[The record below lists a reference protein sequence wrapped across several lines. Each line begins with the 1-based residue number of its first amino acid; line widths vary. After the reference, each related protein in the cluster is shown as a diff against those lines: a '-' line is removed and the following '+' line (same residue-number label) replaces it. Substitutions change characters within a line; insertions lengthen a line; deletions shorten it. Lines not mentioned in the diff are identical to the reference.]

1 MRSKEYLEEIRM
13 TPGLKRAVLRKLEV
27 SQGTGTVTF
36 HLVTDVSYS
45 PEDVEYARGVSKKYV
60 PSGFFADVRVLK
72 SVPDE
77 AGIRRAVAQILKN
90 RFPGIA
96 AFVDPEDIAVEI
108 DEGGG
113 RFFISVGEL
122 ERERMTGDGVLD
134 TVSAELARSFCGSWF
149 GEVRF
154 IEKDRGEIV
163 HEAPPEAEYVAAPRF
178 FPIDGYEPI
187 DGAKPSNA
195 IYLADLVKEMTGVTV
210 CGVVSYVEERA
221 TKTGKPYFS
230 LSIADATGQLRCSYF
245 SKKATVEKVRSVKQG
260 DSICL
265 TGDNEIFNGAL
276 SFRAK
281 QIDFGHAP
289 EGFVPEER
297 PSRPV
302 PAQYRVAFPAPV
314 SDLVQGTLFTGKPLP
329 KEVVDQ
335 DFVVFDLETT
345 GLNNSPTMGTMD
357 HIIELGAVKI
367 HGGQIV
373 EKLSTFVASPV
384 RLSEEI
390 IGITGITD
398 DMLVGAPAVGDVLA
412 DFYKFSAGCALV
424 GHNVQFDYK
433 FIRYYGEKEGFL
445 FDQKQYDTM
454 VMSQRTLRLSHNRL
468 NDLVDYFGF
477 TFRHHRAFDDAF
489 ATAKVFLELAR
500 ISGKLS

>member
-1 MRSKEYLEEIRM
+1 MKSKEYLEEIRNA
-13 TPGLKRAVLRKLEV
+13 PGLKRAVLRRIEV
-27 SQGTGTVTF
+27 AGRTVTF
-36 HLVTDVSYS
+36 HLVTDVTYA
-45 PEDVEYARGVSKKYV
+45 PEDVEYARGVSQKYA
-60 PSGFFADVRVLK
+60 PQGFSAEVRVLK
-72 SVPDE
+72 SVPDAE
-77 AGIRRAVAQILKN
+77 AVRKAVAQILKD
-90 RFPGIA
+90 RFPGMA

-122 ERERMTGDGVLD
+122 ERERMAGDGVMD
-134 TVSAELARSFCGSWF
+134 AVSAELARSFCGTWF

-154 IEKDRGEIV
+154 INKERGEIV
-163 HEAPPEAEYVAAPRF
+163 HEAPPEAEYIAAPRF
-178 FPIDGYEPI
+178 FPIEGYEPI
-187 DGAKPSNA
+187 DDAKPSRA
-195 IYLADLVKEMTGVTV
+195 IYIADLVKEMQNVTV
-210 CGVVSYVEERA
+210 CGTVSYIEERA
-221 TKTGKPYFS
+221 TKNGKPYFS
-230 LSIADATGQLRCSYF
+230 VTISDATGQLRSSYF
-245 SKKATVEKVRSVKQG
+245 SKKATVEKVRAVKQG
-260 DSICL
+260 DSVCL

-276 SFRAK
+276 SFRTK
-281 QIDFGHAP
+281 LIDFGRAP

-302 PAQYRVAFPAPV
+302 PAQYRMAFPSPV
-314 SDLVQGTLFTGKPLP
+314 SDLVQGTLFQGKPLP
-329 KEVVDQ
+329 KEVVER

-345 GLNNSPTMGTMD
+345 GLNNSPAMGAMD

-367 HGGQIV
+367 HGGRIT
-373 EKLSTFVASPV
+373 EKLSTFVACPV

-390 IGITGITD
+390 ISITGIRD
-398 DMLVGAPAVGDVLA
+398 EMLVGAPAVGDVLA

-433 FIRYYGEKEGFL
+433 FIRYYGEQEGFV
-445 FDQKQYDTM
+445 FDQQQYDTM
-454 VMSQRTLRLSHNRL
+454 VMSQRTLRLPHNRL

-500 ISGKLS
+500 ISGKLM

>member
-1 MRSKEYLEEIRM
+1 MKSTQFLEQIRG
-13 TPGLKRAVLRKLEV
+13 TSGLVRAVLRKIVVE
-27 SQGTGTVTF
+27 GKTVTF
-36 HLVTDVSYS
+36 HLVTDVAYS
-45 PEDVEYARGVSKKYV
+45 PEDVEYARGVAQTFVS
-60 PSGFFADVRVLK
+60 PGLEAQVRVLK
-72 SVPDE
+72 SVPDA
-77 AGIRRAVAQILKN
+77 AGVQREVATILKS
-90 RFPGIA
+90 RFPSVA
-96 AFVDPEDIAVEI
+96 AFVDPSDIVVEI
-108 DEGGG
+108 DGHGG
-113 RFFISVGEL
+113 RFYISVGEL

-134 TVSAELARSFCGSWF
+134 AVSAELAKRFCGTWF

-154 IEKDRGEIV
+154 VEKERGEIV
-163 HEAPPEAEYVAAPRF
+163 REAPPEAEYVAAPRV
-178 FPIDGYEPI
+178 FPVTDYQPI
-187 DGAKPSNA
+187 DGAKPSSA
-195 IYLADLVKEMTGVTV
+195 VYLADLVKEMQNVTV
-210 CGVVSYVEERA
+210 CGTVSYIEERT

-230 LSIADATGQLRCSYF
+230 ISLSDATGQMRCSYF
-245 SKKATVEKVRSVKQG
+245 SKKATVEKVRAIAQG

-281 QIDFGHAP
+281 QIDLGRAP

-302 PAQYRVAFPAPV
+302 PAQYRAVFPSPV
-314 SDLVQGTLFTGKPLP
+314 SDLVQGTLFSSKPLP
-329 KEVVDQ
+329 QEVVGQ

-345 GLNNSPTMGTMD
+345 GLNNSPAMGTMD

-367 HGGQIV
+367 RGGQIC
-373 EKLSTFVASPV
+373 EKLSTFVACPV

-390 IGITGITD
+390 IGITGIKD
-398 DMLVGAPAVGDVLA
+398 EMLVGAPEVGDVLA

-433 FIRYYGEKEGFL
+433 FIRYYGEKEGFV
-445 FDQKQYDTM
+445 FHQKQYDTM
-454 VMSQRTLRLSHNRL
+454 VMAQRTLHLAHNRL

-500 ISGKLS
+500 ISGKLA

>member
-1 MRSKEYLEEIRM
+1 MKSKEYLEELRRA
-13 TPGLKRAVLRKLEV
+13 PGLVRVVLRKIEV
-27 SQGTGTVTF
+27 EKNVVTF
-36 HLVTDVSYS
+36 RLVTDVTYS
-45 PEDVEYARGVSKKYV
+45 PQDVEYARGVSQKYV
-60 PSGFFADVRVLK
+60 PQGFSADVRVMK
-72 SVPDE
+72 SVPDKE
-77 AGIRRAVAQILKN
+77 AVRKAVAQILKD
-90 RFPGIA
+90 RFPGVA
-96 AFVDPEDIAVEI
+96 AFVDPEDIVVEI
-108 DEGGG
+108 DGGGG
-113 RFFISVGEL
+113 RFYVSVGQL

-134 TVSAELARSFCGSWF
+134 AVSAELAKSFCGTWF

-154 IEKDRGEIV
+154 IDKARGEIEQ
-163 HEAPPEAEYVAAPRF
+163 EAPPEAEYIAAPRF
-178 FPIDGYEPI
+178 FPIEHYEPI
-187 DGAKPSNA
+187 DGAKPSRA
-195 IYLADLVKEMTGVTV
+195 IYLADLVKEISGVTV
-210 CGVVSYVEERA
+210 CGTVSYIEERA

-230 LSIADATGQLRCSYF
+230 VSVADATGQMRCSYF
-245 SKKATVEKVRSVKQG
+245 SKKATVEKVRGIKQG

-281 QIDFGHAP
+281 QIDYGRPP

-302 PAQYRVAFPAPV
+302 PAQYRVAFPSPAA
-314 SDLVQGTLFTGKPLP
+314 DLVQGTLFQGKPLP
-329 KEVVDQ
+329 QEVIDQ

-367 HGGQIV
+367 HGGRIT
-373 EKLSTFVASPV
+373 EKLSSFVACPV

-433 FIRYYGEKEGFL
+433 FIRYYGEKEGFF
-445 FDQKQYDTM
+445 FDQKLYDTM
-454 VMSQRTLRLSHNRL
+454 VMAQRTLRLPHNRL

-477 TFRHHRAFDDAF
+477 TFHHHRAFDDAF
-489 ATAKVFLELAR
+489 ATAKIFLELAR
-500 ISGKLS
+500 IAQSIS